1 MGGFA
6 AHVRSSSG
14 VPPLHHRRIAWSP
27 PSPVQRKLRNARSN
41 LDVHCMATI
50 IATMR
55 GNACGVVAASRGRIV
70 EGRRLS
76 RRVTWCMDKRKVDV
90 RARPNRQEDAAS
102 KESLEA
108 FFLGRALAEMVV
120 EQVGEVVGETLSQVG
135 TLVAERDER
144 LVQFRKDV
152 EERAREEMARSI
164 EVTTPVE
171 RNSEPERP
179 PLDLD
184 GAIEEL
190 RNEID
195 QARKQLEEVRA
206 LDAKESDGV

>member
-1 MGGFA
+1 
-6 AHVRSSSG
+6 
-14 VPPLHHRRIAWSP
+14 
-27 PSPVQRKLRNARSN
+27 
-41 LDVHCMATI
+41 MATTVV
-50 IATMR
+50 AMR
-55 GNACGVVAASRGRIV
+55 CNQRGVVAASRGRRV
-70 EGRRLS
+70 VGRRMP
-76 RRVTWCMDKRKVDV
+76 RRATWCMDKRKVDV
-90 RARPNRQEDAAS
+90 RARPNRQEDGAS
-102 KESLEA
+102 KETLEA

-120 EQVGEVVGETLSQVG
+120 EQVGQVVGETLSQVG

-179 PLDLD
+179 PVNLE

-206 LDAKESDGV
+206 LDAKENDGV